1 MIIAL
6 AGAFFVIVQHRQLI
20 VCSSSDKTVT
30 AAYTRNMTGAG
41 TNSPL
46 TAVILLRHSRW
57 QQLPQLHEEQL
68 SSSDGI
74 WDITTHW
81 PKMMSSTEL

>member
-6 AGAFFVIVQHRQLI
+6 VGAFFVIVQHRQLI

-30 AAYTRNMTGAG
+30 AAYTRNMTAAG

-46 TAVILLRHSRW
+46 TSVILLRHSR
-57 QQLPQLHEEQL
+57 
-68 SSSDGI
+68 
-74 WDITTHW
+74 
-81 PKMMSSTEL
+81 